1 MENKTKVGLLLL
13 AGLFLASL
21 LAGALTKG
29 YPVALPVKKVAV
41 IELQGTIGDVSSL
54 FLNSRS
60 IDVDQTTS
68 LIRSAADSS
77 LIGAIVLDINSEG
90 GSASATQS
98 VVEAVR
104 YARSKKPVVSFVSD
118 VGASGGYWIA
128 ASANKLVVAPLS
140 LTGSIGVISDF
151 IDASGFLAKYGF
163 SFQTVK
169 TGKYKDMGSPSRPLT
184 DEEKKIVQDISDQ
197 VYDEFVNGIAESRSM
212 DTNYLRT
219 LAQGQVFLGKQA
231 VKLGLADSTGAR
243 DDAVNLA
250 WSLAGMAGKPE
261 TVQFA
266 PRRSW
271 QEVLNELAGTFGY
284 ALGQGVA
291 RVSSGGISVST

>member
-21 LAGALTKG
+21 LAGALLKG
-29 YPVALPVKKVAV
+29 YPVALPAKKVAV
-41 IELQGTIGDVSSL
+41 IELHGTIGDVSTI
-54 FLNSRS
+54 FFDSRS
-60 IDVDQTTS
+60 IDIDQTTGF
-68 LIRSAADSS
+68 IRSAADSP
-77 LIGAIVLDINSEG
+77 LIGAIVLDVNSEG
-90 GSASATQS
+90 GSASATQT
-98 VVEAVR
+98 VVDAVR
-104 YARSKKPVVSFVSD
+104 YARGKKPVVSYVSD

-151 IDASGFLAKYGF
+151 VDASGFLARYGI

-184 DEEKKIVQDISDQ
+184 DEERRIVQDISDQ
-197 VYDEFVNGIAESRSM
+197 VYDEFVNGIAQSRSM
-212 DTNYLRT
+212 DTSYLKT

-231 VKLGLADSTGAR
+231 VKLGLADSTGTKE
-243 DDAVNLA
+243 DAVNLS

-266 PRRSW
+266 PKKSW

-284 ALGQGVA
+284 ALGQGIA
-291 RVSSGGISVST
+291 RVSSGGISIST

>member
-1 MENKTKVGLLLL
+1 MENKTKVGLLIL
-13 AGLFLASL
+13 AGMFLASL
-21 LAGALTKG
+21 LAGALLKS
-29 YPVALPVKKVAV
+29 YPVVLPVKKVAV
-41 IELQGTIGDVSSL
+41 IELHGTIGDVSSL
-54 FLNSRS
+54 FFASNS
-60 IDVDQTTS
+60 IDVEQTTG
-68 LIRSAADSS
+68 LIRSAADSP

-90 GSASATQS
+90 GSASVTQT
-98 VVEAVR
+98 VVDAVR
-104 YARSKKPVVSFVSD
+104 YARSKKPVVSYVSD

-128 ASANKLVVAPLS
+128 ASANKLVVAPLA

-151 IDASGFLAKYGF
+151 VDASGFLAKYGI

-197 VYDEFVNGIAESRSM
+197 VYEEFVNGIAESRSM
-212 DTNYLRT
+212 DVAYLKT

-231 VKLGLADSTGAR
+231 VKLGLADSTGAK
-243 DDAVNLA
+243 DDAINLA
-250 WSLAGMAGKPE
+250 GSMAGMTGTPE

-266 PRRSW
+266 QKKSL
-271 QEVLNELAGTFGY
+271 QDVLNQLAGTFGY
-284 ALGQGVA
+284 AFGQGVA